1 MATAYSRNAAPVCEV
16 GCAMTVSGL
25 PETINSPPA
34 SPPSGPKSMTQSAA
48 RITSRLCSM
57 ISSVCPAPSNFL
69 KARIKRA
76 TSSKCRPVVGS
87 SNKNKLPFLASLAVE
102 IPLRAASAKWPASFK
117 RCASPPDSVGTGWP
131 SLTYSSPTSSSG
143 ARPSCTSRNPLK
155 NSSASETVISS
166 TASIDARRPRC
177 SISTSRTSGLKRL
190 PSQSGQRI

>member
-1 MATAYSRNAAPVCEV
+1 
-16 GCAMTVSGL
+16 MTVSGL

-34 SPPSGPKSMTQSAA
+34 SPPSGPKSITQSAA